1 MYQCRITA
9 ATCLKAF
16 TESHL
21 RDVTGTLA
29 ELTVDVTELTGPDIN
44 LWKNI
49 QLFEKLFLLRI
60 FKMVVKVPT
69 ACLTST
75 NVKL

>member
-1 MYQCRITA
+1 MTA

-29 ELTVDVTELTGPDIN
+29 ELTGPDIN

-49 QLFEKLFLLRI
+49 QLFKKLFLLRI